1 MIKIARMQSGED
13 VIADVKEIRESPESK
28 QALGYEFADAFTAMI
43 QRPTDSMFLTEE
55 TQEDS
60 LEQLKDMK
68 LEFFPW
74 APLASGRNIV
84 SLFSVVSMSD
94 PHENV
99 LAGYEQV
106 LEQYKNL
113 QKPKDNAEIDYS
125 QTPPD
130 DLLIGQPD
138 GDG

>member
-84 SLFSVVSMSD
+84 SLFSVVSMSE

-99 LAGYEQV
+99 LAGYQQV

-125 QTPPD
+125 QTPPA
-130 DLLIGQPD
+130 DLLIGESD
-138 GDG
+138 GAG

>member
-1 MIKIARMQSGED
+1 MQ
-13 VIADVKEIRESPESK
+13 
-28 QALGYEFADAFTAMI
+28 
-43 QRPTDSMFLTEE
+43 
-55 TQEDS
+55 
-60 LEQLKDMK
+60 

-84 SLFSVVSMSD
+84 SLFSVVSMSE

-99 LAGYEQV
+99 LKGYQQV

-130 DLLIGQPD
+130 DLLIGQTD

>member
-13 VIADVKEIRESPESK
+13 VIADVKEIRESPDSK

-106 LEQYKNL
+106 LEQYKNV
-113 QKPKDNAEIDYS
+113 QKPKDNAETDYS
-125 QTPPD
+125 QTPPA
-130 DLLIGQPD
+130 DLLIGESD
-138 GDG
+138 GAG

>member
-1 MIKIARMQSGED
+1 MQSGED
-13 VIADVKEIRESPESK
+13 VIADVKEIRESPDSK

>member
-84 SLFSVVSMSD
+84 SLFSVVSMSE

-99 LAGYEQV
+99 LAGYQQV

>member
-13 VIADVKEIRESPESK
+13 VIADVKEIRESPEST

-43 QRPTDSMFLTEE
+43 QRPTDAMFLTEE
-55 TQEDS
+55 DDQDS
-60 LEQLKDMK
+60 LDQLKDMK

-74 APLASGRNIV
+74 APLAAGRNIV
-84 SLFSVVSMSD
+84 SLFSVVSMSE

-99 LAGYEQV
+99 LAGYQQV

-113 QKPKDNAEIDYS
+113 QKPKDNAQIDYS

-130 DLLIGQPD
+130 DLLVG
-138 GDG
+138 

>member
-13 VIADVKEIRESPESK
+13 VIADVKEIRANPEAT

-43 QRPTDSMFLTEE
+43 QRPTENMFLTEE
-55 TQEDS
+55 TDQNS
-60 LEQLKDMK
+60 LDQLKDMQ

-84 SLFSVVSMSD
+84 SLFSVVSMSE

-99 LAGYEQV
+99 LKGYQQV

-130 DLLIGQPD
+130 DLLIGQTD